1 MKEREIIRYS
11 EAFKLEV
18 LKELEN
24 GFMSK
29 KELSDRYGI
38 KGTETLTNWARKYG
52 KESLINRVI
61 RVEKPN
67 ERDRLK
73 ELKKENQ
80 KLKDALASAYLKQI
94 TAENFLE
101 VVSEMMGTSVAE
113 LKKKL
118 GEK

>member
-1 MKEREIIRYS
+1 MKERKIIRYS

-24 GFMSK
+24 GSLTR
-29 KELSDRYGI
+29 KELSERYGI
-38 KGTETLTNWARKYG
+38 GGAETLTTWVRKYG
-52 KESLINRVI
+52 KESLINPVI

-67 ERDRLK
+67 EKNRLK

-80 KLKDALASAYLKQI
+80 KLKDALANAYLRQI
-94 TAENFLE
+94 TAENFLA
-101 VVSEMMGTSVAE
+101 VVSEMMGTSVDE

-118 GEK
+118 GDK